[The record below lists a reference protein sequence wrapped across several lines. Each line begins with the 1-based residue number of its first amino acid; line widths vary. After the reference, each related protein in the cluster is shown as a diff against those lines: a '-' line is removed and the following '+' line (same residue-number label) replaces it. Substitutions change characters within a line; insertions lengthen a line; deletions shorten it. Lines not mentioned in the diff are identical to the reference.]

1 MSNIAETPGRIHSVE
16 TFGALDGPG
25 IRYVVFLQGC
35 LLRCAYCHNPD
46 TWDKCDGTSTTAG
59 EVVEK
64 ILPYRNFI
72 QSGGIT
78 LSGGEPLMQ
87 PEFAA
92 AILRLCKEQ
101 GFHTAVDTCGA
112 VPMEKCREALEMAD
126 MLLLDIKALD
136 TEECQKL
143 TGMGNENALR
153 LLKWCEEIKKPVWI
167 RHVCVPGLT
176 LKTEKLQIL
185 ADFLSAFSCVEK
197 VELLPF
203 HKMGAYKWEAL
214 KVPFTLANTPEPTVT
229 EMENAQAIFRKAG
242 LPL

>member
-1 MSNIAETPGRIHSVE
+1 MSTVTEIPGRIHSVE

-72 QSGGIT
+72 RSGGVT
-78 LSGGEPLMQ
+78 LSGGEPLVQ
-87 PEFAA
+87 PDFTA

-112 VPMEKCREALEMAD
+112 VPMETCQEALELAD

-136 TEECQKL
+136 SEECKSL

-153 LLKWCEEIKKPVWI
+153 LLNWCEEVKKPIWI

-176 LKTEKLQIL
+176 FQTDKLQKL
-185 ADFLSAFSCVEK
+185 ADFLSPFSCIEK

-203 HKMGAYKWEAL
+203 HKMGAYKWDAL
-214 KVPFTLANTPEPTVT
+214 KIPFTLADIPEPTAA
-229 EMENAQAIFRKAG
+229 EMEKAQAIFRKAG
-242 LPL
+242 LPI